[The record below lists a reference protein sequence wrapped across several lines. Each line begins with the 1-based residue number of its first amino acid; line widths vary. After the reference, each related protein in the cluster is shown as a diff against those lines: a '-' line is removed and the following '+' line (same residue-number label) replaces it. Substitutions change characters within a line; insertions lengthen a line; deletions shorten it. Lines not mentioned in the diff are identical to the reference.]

1 MSREWTDLHTRKRAF
16 LILVFMSNLSREG
29 KHRIYSFTA
38 EWALAFGVNGA
49 ILLSNLY
56 FWVKKN
62 RENDVNFHDDRY
74 WTYNT
79 LDAFAEQFP
88 FWSKDQIKRIMKD
101 LRDKGVILVGNYNA
115 NKYDRTLWYSVDF
128 DKVESMLMD
137 VAKSPYQEDEIATP
151 IPDVNTNINSIK
163 ETYTSSISKE
173 KRFSLTPQ
181 MPNQSTECGTPSPIN
196 NQKTNPNGGE
206 TRCSAPTTTADRA
219 EREQAFREQ
228 ADKFIPEYGRKMI
241 DAFCDYWTEF
251 GGKKMRFEKEKTWEL
266 KRRLQTWKRNDDE
279 RKARYQRTAA
289 PTTPDNSLD
298 AKEVLKNLGI

>member
-1 MSREWTDLHTRKRAF
+1 MGLKGLQLDLYAIIYGFCQDNGSAFYGTISYLEEFTGFSRRAV
-16 LILVFMSNLSREG
+16 ID
-29 KHRIYSFTA
+29 
-38 EWALAFGVNGA
+38 AL
-49 ILLSNLY
+49 
-56 FWVKKN
+56 
-62 RENDVNFHDDRY
+62 ND
-74 WTYNT
+74 
-79 LDAFAEQFP
+79 
-88 FWSKDQIKRIMKD
+88 
-101 LRDKGVILVGNYNA
+101 LVGKGYIRKDIEDLGQQVKRVKYSC
-115 NKYDRTLWYSVDF
+115 NKEQICIGSAEFAQGGVQILQGGCADF
-128 DKVESMLMD
+128 APNKENI
-137 VAKSPYQEDEIATP
+137 YI
-151 IPDVNTNINSIK
+151 NNINNIK

-181 MPNQSTECGTPSPIN
+181 EQSQSTEGDTPSPLN
-196 NQKTNPNGGE
+196 NQKGKDYMTTPHQ
-206 TRCSAPTTTADRA
+206 APPTTASRE

-266 KRRLQTWKRNDDE
+266 KRRLQTWKSNDDE